1 MAGVTLIKPSMSAG
15 ELSPEMYGRVDT
27 EHYQLGLALA
37 RNFYVDY
44 HGGLTNRPGTY
55 FINAV
60 PTMVRHIPFERSAT
74 ETYMLEFGD
83 YTMRVLNQGAY
94 ILDET
99 GIPLEVAT
107 PYSASELD
115 DIRHIQ
121 SVDVMTLFHFDYAM
135 YQVKHYAIDDWRV
148 EIFETKSGPY
158 DSINIDETKNMWADG
173 QTGTV
178 NIYSDFDVFTDDM
191 VGRKLY
197 LEATGAYYTKSWIQR
212 MVAKVGDICYYA
224 GNYYV
229 CTEARAN
236 SLTGDAPPIHTE
248 GERWDGPDQD
258 IPNDNDDHYI
268 GIKWRYSNS
277 GFGEVKIIS
286 VESPTHITAEV
297 IKELPKDLSGIG
309 AVEPIEWLWESTPYQ
324 ESFDITSP
332 TPDTYDQTLYSV
344 YFKLESEFSY
354 DFEEIERDGNW
365 YVFDLWGTPK
375 LFINEQSNW
384 NTASGQ
390 IGDLKLI
397 RAGSPEVDQK
407 TYKWAFESLNDQN
420 GYPKCGAYY
429 SQRLSLGGNRKDAQ
443 KIWMSK
449 TDSYDDFG
457 TSKPILAEDSL
468 TLAVTG
474 VKLSEIEHLLPF
486 NALLAFTSGGVWA
499 VLPAETQRVTAEDP
513 PAINIQS
520 YNGCSK
526 IAPIITG
533 GEGLYIQSGER
544 IIREILYD
552 FGRNSFVDTNLCVR
566 SSHIFKYRKVVS
578 WAFSKNP
585 NFLVWCVFDDG
596 TAATLTYIKEQQV
609 WGWTTHVT
617 AGKYKAVSAVEEP
630 DRTAVYFV
638 VERRNETG
646 TYLATEYQADR
657 NFLDLNDAFFLDC
670 GKTVSNKA
678 DGYLTFSDG
687 TNWNYPEVITLNSSI
702 DYFTADHV
710 SKKIIIKPEDSEM
723 KDNVYSLTIME
734 FVDSKTV
741 KARLEQKIPD
751 DLQDESLSNW
761 GIDIEYID
769 GLEHLNGVTVR
780 TINDG
785 MVGPNLVVKDG
796 KIKIETP
803 SLITHVGIGY
813 RSIGKTL
820 PLDIQTK
827 YSQTVKN
834 KVKAINKVNMELHD
848 SFGGLAGT
856 NIKNMYEIK
865 QRKYEDYNS
874 PTNKLNGVAGVEV
887 SSSYNPQGQFY
898 FMQDEPL
905 PFSVLSLIPEVEIG
919 G

>member
-1 MAGVTLIKPSMSAG
+1 MTGTTLIKPSMSAG

-37 RNFYVDY
+37 RNLYVDY
-44 HGGLTNRPGTY
+44 HGGLTNRPGSY
-55 FINAV
+55 FISAV

-83 YTMRVLNQGAY
+83 KVMRVLDKGAY
-94 ILDET
+94 ITDE
-99 GIPLEVAT
+99 GGKLLEVVT
-107 PYSASELD
+107 PYGTDELD
-115 DIRHIQ
+115 DIRFIQ
-121 SVDVMTLFHFDYAM
+121 SVDVMTLFHFDHQM
-135 YQVKHYAIDDWRV
+135 HQVKHYAKDNWVVD
-148 EIFETKSGPY
+148 IFETKSGPY
-158 DSINIDETKNMWADG
+158 DSINIDESKNMWADG

-178 NIYSDFDVFTDDM
+178 NIYADFDVFTDDM

-197 LEATGAYYTKSWIQR
+197 FETTGAYFTKSWIQR
-212 MVAKVGDICYYA
+212 MVATEGDICYYA

-236 SLTGDAPPIHTE
+236 SLTGDSPPVHLE

-277 GFGEVKIIS
+277 GFGEVKITS
-286 VESPTHITAEV
+286 VESPTHVIAEV
-297 IKELPKDLSGIG
+297 IKELPKDISGVG
-309 AVEPIEWLWESTPYQ
+309 AVDPIEWLWESTPYQ

-332 TPDTYDQTLYSV
+332 TPDTYDQTMYSV
-344 YFKLESEFSY
+344 YFKVENEFSY
-354 DFEEIERDGNW
+354 NFEEIERDGNW
-365 YVFDLWGTPK
+365 YVIDLWGTPK

-397 RAGSPEVDQK
+397 RAGSPEVDQR
-407 TYKWAFESLNDQN
+407 TYKWAFESLTNEN
-420 GYPKCGAYY
+420 GFPKCGAYY
-429 SQRLSLGGNRKDAQ
+429 SERLTLGGNRSNAQ

-457 TSKPILAEDSL
+457 ASSPILAEDSL
-468 TLAVTG
+468 SLNVTG

-486 NALLAFTSGGVWA
+486 NALLAFTSGGIWA

-520 YNGCSK
+520 YNGCSG

-544 IIREILYD
+544 VVREILYD
-552 FGRNSFVDTNLCVR
+552 FGRNSFVDANLCVR
-566 SSHIFKYRKVVS
+566 SSHIFKNRKIVS
-578 WAFSKNP
+578 WAFAKNP
-585 NFLVWCVFDDG
+585 NFLVWCVLDDG

-609 WGWTTHVT
+609 WGWTTHTT
-617 AGKYKAVSAVEEP
+617 AGSYKAVSCVEEQ

-638 VERRNETG
+638 VERRNESG
-646 TYLATEYQADR
+646 TYLVTEYQANR
-657 NFLDLNDAFFLDC
+657 NFNALSDSFFLDC
-670 GKTVSNKA
+670 GKTKNNQA
-678 DGYLTFSDG
+678 TGYLSLSGG
-687 TNWNYPEVITLNSSI
+687 TNWQYPEIITLHSTDDFFVSE
-702 DYFTADHV
+702 HV
-710 SKKIIIKPEDSEM
+710 SKKLILKSEDG
-723 KDNVYSLTIME
+723 DIYSLTIMDV
-734 FVDSKTV
+734 VDSKNA
-741 KARLEQKIPD
+741 KARLEQTLPD
-751 DLQDESLSNW
+751 GVQDESISTW
-761 GIDIEYID
+761 GIGVEFVD

-780 TINDG
+780 TVNDG
-785 MVGPNLVVKDG
+785 MVGPNIIVKDG
-796 KIKIETP
+796 RINIDSP
-803 SLITHVGIGY
+803 SLVVHVGIGY

-820 PLDIQTK
+820 PLDTQTQ
-827 YSQTVKN
+827 YAQTVKN
-834 KVKAINKVNMELHD
+834 KVKTINKVNMEMYD
-848 SFGGLAGT
+848 TYGGLAGT
-856 NIKNMYEIK
+856 TLKNMYEIK
-865 QRKYEDYNS
+865 QRQHESYNS
-874 PTNKLNGVAGVEV
+874 PVNKISGIAEIDV
-887 SSSYNPQGQFY
+887 SSSFNKQGQFY